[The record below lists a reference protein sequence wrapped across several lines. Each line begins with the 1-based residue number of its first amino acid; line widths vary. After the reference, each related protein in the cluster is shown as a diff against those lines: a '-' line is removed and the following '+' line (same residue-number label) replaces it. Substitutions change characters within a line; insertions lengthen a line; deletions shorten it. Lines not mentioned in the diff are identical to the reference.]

1 VLVTTDNN
9 LIHQQNLADC
19 RIAIVV
25 LGKGRWSL
33 IKPHVTQVVAA
44 VDAAKLGSF
53 TMLEIPYE

>member
-1 VLVTTDNN
+1 MLVTTDNN